1 MIFDIRDQD
10 GLVASCSDRATALL
24 LARQWLREPAQ
35 QHAGTHTC
43 VLQIRDD
50 ENHLLADH
58 IVALCDG
65 PSAANP
71 EADAGGTARP
81 GPGR

>member
-1 MIFDIRDQD
+1 MIFDIRDHS

-35 QHAGTHTC
+35 RHAGTHTC
-43 VLQIRDD
+43 VLQIRDG

-58 IVALCDG
+58 IVALRDG
-65 PSAANP
+65 PLR
-71 EADAGGTARP
+71 G
-81 GPGR
+81 